1 MASQAVTLITDKQ
14 TGDAVQYAATA
25 ASYAECVAFL
35 GFDDTYIAAH
45 PSASATFVDP
55 ATIVHLANASYT
67 LADTDWIVKLDDDTF
82 EVLTNA
88 EFEARYTIDE

>member
-1 MASQAVTLITDKQ
+1 MASQAVTLVTDKQ

-35 GFDDTYIAAH
+35 GFDAAYLAAN
-45 PSASATFVDP
+45 PTANATFVDP
-55 ATIVHLANASYT
+55 GTIVNMIDAHYE
-67 LADTDWIVKLDDDTF
+67 LADTDWIVKLDDDTY

-88 EFEARYTIDE
+88 AFEARYTIDA

>member
-1 MASQAVTLITDKQ
+1 MASQAVTIATLKS

-35 GFDDTYIAAH
+35 GFDAAYLAAH
-45 PSASATFVDP
+45 PETSATFVDP
-55 ATIVHLANASYT
+55 ATIVNMVGAHYE
-67 LADTDWIVKLDDDTF
+67 LADTDWVVKLDDDTY

-88 EFEARYTIDE
+88 EFEARYTIDA